1 MTEDCWRR
9 EERQMKESVTDSKT
23 FSFGIWKKML
33 PFFRP
38 YYKYFIT
45 TISLNVLLV
54 LVDVVVPL
62 FQSYAIDHFIVPDTL
77 EGVAPFAFAYASVI
91 IMQTVCVFI
100 SVRAAI
106 NIEMNVGKD
115 LKRAQ
120 FVHLQKLS
128 FSYYNTTPVGY
139 IHARVMSD
147 TLKIATVLA
156 WGLVDMFWALVYV
169 VGVFVIMFV
178 LNWKLAV
185 IVILVVPFIAVLTA
199 FFQKKMLFWNRK
211 IRETNSEITG
221 AFNEGITGAQT
232 SKTLVMEE
240 LNDRSFREITG
251 RMKESSMTLAKLT
264 AIYMPLIL
272 FFSSSVTAFVLA
284 RGGYFVQNQVIAL
297 GTLSVFLSYAV
308 SIFEPIQQLARLMSD
323 MVACQANIER
333 VVGLLE
339 QEPNVT
345 DSPEVIEKYGDA
357 VHPKKENWEPI
368 RGEIEF
374 RNVTFCYPDGKENVL
389 EDFNLKIPAGTK
401 VAIVGD
407 TGAGKS
413 TIVNLAGRF
422 FEPTKGQILIDGR
435 DYRERSQLW
444 LHSQMGYVL
453 QNPHLFSGT
462 IRENIRY
469 GRLDATDAEVEEA
482 ARKVSADQV
491 IAKLE
496 KGYDTNVGE
505 GGNRLSTGEKQLI
518 SFARAILAD
527 PAIFVLDEATSS
539 IDTWTEQL
547 IQKATDRLLAGHTSF
562 MIAHRLS
569 TVRNADI
576 ILVMKD
582 GKIIEQGNHRELI
595 HKKGQYYRLYSRQF
609 EEEKMLK
616 VFG

>member
-1 MTEDCWRR
+1 
-9 EERQMKESVTDSKT
+9 MKESVTDSKT

-77 EGVAPFAFAYASVI
+77 EGVGPFAFAYAFVI

-156 WGLVDMFWALVYV
+156 WGLVDMFWALAYV

-178 LNWKLAV
+178 LNWRLAS

-357 VHPKKENWEPI
+357 VHPKKENWESI
-368 RGEIEF
+368 KGEIEF

-444 LHSQMGYVL
+444 LHSQIGYVL

-496 KGYDTNVGE
+496 KGYDTDVGE

-518 SFARAILAD
+518 SFARAILAN

>member
-1 MTEDCWRR
+1 MKK
-9 EERQMKESVTDSKT
+9 EEESKN
-23 FSFGIWKKML
+23 FSFRIWKKML

-38 YYKYFIT
+38 YYRYFAT
-45 TISLNVLLV
+45 TVSLNVLLV
-54 LVDVVVPL
+54 LMDVLVPL

-77 EGVAPFAFAYASVI
+77 DGIWIFAVI
-91 IMQTVCVFI
+91 YGLAIVLQTISLFF

-106 NIEMNVGKD
+106 HIEMHVGKD

-156 WGLVDMFWALVYV
+156 WGLVDMFWAFAYV
-169 VGVFVIMFV
+169 IGVFGIMFV
-178 LNWKLAV
+178 LNFRLAL
-185 IVILVVPFIAVLTA
+185 IVLLVVPFIAVLTV
-199 FFQKKMLFWNRK
+199 FFQRRMLFWNRK

-221 AFNEGITGAQT
+221 AFNEGITGVQT
-232 SKTLVMEE
+232 SKTLVMED
-240 LNDRSFREITG
+240 LNDQAFQEITK
-251 RMKESSMTLAKLT
+251 RMKGGSMTLARLT
-264 AIYMPLIL
+264 AIYMPVIL
-272 FFSSSVTAFVLA
+272 FFSSMVTAFVLV
-284 RGGYFVQNQVIAL
+284 RGGYFVQEQLIAL

-308 SIFEPIQQLARLMSD
+308 GIFEPIQQLARLLSD
-323 MVACQANIER
+323 LISCQANIER
-333 VVGLLE
+333 VTNLLE
-339 QEPNVT
+339 QKPNIT
-345 DSPEVIEKYGDA
+345 DSPEVQEQYGDA
-357 VHPKKENWEPI
+357 MNPKKENWESI
-368 RGEIEF
+368 KGDIEF
-374 RNVTFCYPDGKENVL
+374 RDVTFCYPDGKENVL
-389 EDFNLKIPAGTK
+389 EHFNLKIPAGTT

-444 LHSQMGYVL
+444 LHSQIGYVL

-469 GRLDATDAEVEEA
+469 GRLEATDEEIEEA
-482 ARKVSADQV
+482 ARRVSADKV
-491 IAKLE
+491 IEKLE
-496 KGYDTNVGE
+496 KGYDTDVGE

-518 SFARAILAD
+518 SFARAILAK
-527 PAIFVLDEATSS
+527 PAVFVLDEATSS

-547 IQKATDRLLAGHTSF
+547 IQEATDMLLRDHTSF

-569 TVRNADI
+569 TVRGADI

-582 GKIIEQGNHRELI
+582 GKIVEQGNHRELI
-595 HKKGQYYRLYSRQF
+595 QKKGAYYQLYSRQF
-609 EEEKMLK
+609 EEERMLE

>member
-1 MTEDCWRR
+1 MDN
-9 EERQMKESVTDSKT
+9 KSLS
-23 FSFGIWKKML
+23 FSIWKKMI

-38 YYKYFIT
+38 YYKYFFT

-54 LVDVVVPL
+54 AVDVLVPL
-62 FQSYAIDHFIVPDTL
+62 FQSYAIDHFIIADTL
-77 EGVAPFAFAYASVI
+77 EGIRPFACLYAAVIMMQGVSV
-91 IMQTVCVFI
+91 FF

-106 NIEMNVGKD
+106 HIEMHVGKD

-147 TLKIATVLA
+147 TSKIASVLA

-169 VGVFVIMFV
+169 IGVFVIMFL
-178 LNWKLAV
+178 LNWKLAAIIML
-185 IVILVVPFIAVLTA
+185 IVPLIAVLTA
-199 FFQKKMLFWNRK
+199 VFQTKMLFWNRK
-211 IRETNSEITG
+211 VREINSQITG
-221 AFNEGITGAQT
+221 AYNEGITGVET
-232 SKTLVMEE
+232 SKTLSMET
-240 LNDRSFREITG
+240 LNDISFQAITE
-251 RMKESSMTLAKLT
+251 RMKNSSMTLAKLT
-264 AIYMPLIL
+264 AVYMPMIL
-272 FFSSSVTAFVLA
+272 FCSSAVTAFVLA
-284 RGGYFVQNQVIAL
+284 RGGYLVQNQIIAL

-308 SIFEPIQQLARLMSD
+308 GIFEPIQQLARLLSD
-323 MVACQANIER
+323 LISCQANIER
-333 VVGLLE
+333 VVHLLE

-345 DSPEVIEKYGDA
+345 DRPDVIEKYGDS
-357 VHPKKENWEPI
+357 VHLKRENWERI

-374 RNVTFCYPDGKENVL
+374 EDVTFCYPDGKENVL
-389 EDFNLKIPAGTK
+389 EHFNLKVPAGTM
-401 VAIVGD
+401 VAIVGE

-413 TIVNLAGRF
+413 TIVNLVGRF
-422 FEPTKGQILIDGR
+422 FEPTEGRILIDGV

-444 LHSQMGYVL
+444 LHSQIGYVL

-469 GRLDATDAEVEEA
+469 GRLSASDEEVEEA
-482 ARKVSADQV
+482 AKSVSADEV
-491 IAKLE
+491 IRKLE
-496 KGYDTNVGE
+496 FGYDTNAGE

-518 SFARAILAD
+518 SFARAILAE

-547 IQKATDRLLAGHTSF
+547 IQKATERLLKGHTAF

-569 TVRNADI
+569 TIRNADI

-595 HKKGQYYRLYSRQF
+595 GQKGYYYELYSKQF
-609 EEEKMLK
+609 KEEQMMEVL
-616 VFG
+616 G